1 MFRISSLILLW
12 SLYVIS
18 ILSNALS
25 VVLWSRMI
33 LVTITSVYE
42 KNILLVVRAT
52 FYKCQV
58 GWQYCATLLFPDVLS
73 ACTMNTKGQM
83 LESPP
88 WTVNLPCSS
97 FSLVNLYRRYF
108 EPLLWHVYLG
118 LLCLLNE
125 LNSMTFWNVPLYL
138 WEHLFIVLK
147 STLTVIQLFGVS
159 MIHFPF
165 LFLFVLSYYLF
176 FFFF

>member
-58 GWQYCATLLFPDVLS
+58 G
-73 ACTMNTKGQM
+73 
-83 LESPP
+83 
-88 WTVNLPCSS
+88 
-97 FSLVNLYRRYF
+97 
-108 EPLLWHVYLG
+108 
-118 LLCLLNE
+118 
-125 LNSMTFWNVPLYL
+125 
-138 WEHLFIVLK
+138 
-147 STLTVIQLFGVS
+147 
-159 MIHFPF
+159 
-165 LFLFVLSYYLF
+165 
-176 FFFF
+176 